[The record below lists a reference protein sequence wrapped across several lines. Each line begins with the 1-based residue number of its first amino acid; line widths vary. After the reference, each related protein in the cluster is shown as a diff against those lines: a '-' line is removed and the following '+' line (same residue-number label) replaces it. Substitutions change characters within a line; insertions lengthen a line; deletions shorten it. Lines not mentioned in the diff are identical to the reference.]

1 MAEPRFRS
9 GLFTRLFV
17 LCGSVA
23 LLSAAIAT
31 LAFHSYRTTLTNDRL
46 AAELAAQAHAIA
58 PLAGAHLAAGDA
70 AGASRLLRS
79 FAGLHYVT
87 CVDMVRGGVVVA
99 SFPPPA

>member
-46 AAELAAQAHAIA
+46 AIELTAQAHAIA
-58 PLAGAHLAAGDA
+58 PLAGARLAAGDA

-79 FAGLHYVT
+79 FSATMTIPNEGFSPSSGPGCGPST
-87 CVDMVRGGVVVA
+87 
-99 SFPPPA
+99 P